1 MDLYKGI
8 SKLLVL
14 VLDLGDSIHWL
25 MHDAEIILSWGHIHN
40 PMHQDNV
47 QSIGPRL
54 EVVLH
59 FAKPTA
65 ESSPTW
71 RWLT

>member
-25 MHDAEIILSWGHIHN
+25 MHDAEIILS
-40 PMHQDNV
+40 
-47 QSIGPRL
+47 
-54 EVVLH
+54 
-59 FAKPTA
+59 
-65 ESSPTW
+65 
-71 RWLT
+71 